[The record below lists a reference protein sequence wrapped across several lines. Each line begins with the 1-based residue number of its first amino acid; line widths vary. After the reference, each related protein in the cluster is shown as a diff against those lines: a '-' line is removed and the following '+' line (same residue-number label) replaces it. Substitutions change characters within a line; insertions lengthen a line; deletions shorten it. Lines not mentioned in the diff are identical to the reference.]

1 MVIAESPDVDA
12 LLERFLLP
20 SAPAALVIEVRR
32 YLEESQGR
40 GGLQASS
47 SGPSGEMPPSN
58 GLQASGNG
66 ISAETPPSSNGRGS
80 LSHRNPWHMLHVA
93 ICAPRAVVD
102 IAYDFRRRSQAV
114 EPVSFSIPASAS
126 PVQTAAAQ
134 PVNAQPVDANDR
146 LKALATPFNAPSVS
160 TNGVH
165 TCGASIEAAPGGQR
179 YGIAEC
185 PLRVGTDAGC
195 DVVIPDSKAVEARI
209 WPNGDRYILRVVLGD
224 VRVEGEVAGCVVLD
238 DGDILEIGDAMF
250 IFRLKDTP

>member
-20 SAPAALVIEVRR
+20 SAPSALVIEVRR
-32 YLEESQGR
+32 YLEESQGT
-40 GGLQASS
+40 GGLQAS
-47 SGPSGEMPPSN
+47 GTGT
-58 GLQASGNG
+58 
-66 ISAETPPSSNGRGS
+66 SAETPPSSNGRSS
-80 LSHRNPWHMLHVA
+80 LSHRDPWHVLHVA

-114 EPVSFSIPASAS
+114 EPVSFSIPASA
-126 PVQTAAAQ
+126 PPARAAAVQ
-134 PVNAQPVDANDR
+134 PVNANDR
-146 LKALATPFNAPSVS
+146 LEALATPFNAPSVS
-160 TNGVH
+160 TNGAH
-165 TCGASIEAAPGGQR
+165 TSGAFIEAAPGGQR
-179 YGIAEC
+179 YGIGEC

-209 WPNGDRYILRVVLGD
+209 WPNGDRHILRVVLGD
-224 VRVEGEVAGCVVLD
+224 VRVEGKVAGCVVLD